1 MPRNKA
7 LYRIQHNY
15 YLGLKTKTRAKKC
28 EFVLDFLLLFS
39 DLLMDL

>member
-15 YLGLKTKTRAKKC
+15 CYQK
-28 EFVLDFLLLFS
+28 ENINVVLEKEEV
-39 DLLMDL
+39 

>member
-15 YLGLKTKTRAKKC
+15 YYYHYCCLKK
-28 EFVLDFLLLFS
+28 ENINVVLEKEEV
-39 DLLMDL
+39 